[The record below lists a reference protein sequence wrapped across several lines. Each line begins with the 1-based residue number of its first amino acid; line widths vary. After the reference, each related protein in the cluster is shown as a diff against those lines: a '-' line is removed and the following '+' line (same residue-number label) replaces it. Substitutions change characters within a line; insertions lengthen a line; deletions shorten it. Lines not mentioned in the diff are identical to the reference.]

1 MRDSQVRSLSQCFGL
16 RVTFGNV
23 LFLYLKLH
31 NSISVMS
38 LWHFL
43 SSEANFADVH
53 FRHEHGVM
61 TIVTIAL
68 TLSNTLVLAV
78 VAVA

>member
-1 MRDSQVRSLSQCFGL
+1 
-16 RVTFGNV
+16 
-23 LFLYLKLH
+23 
-31 NSISVMS
+31 MS

-61 TIVTIAL
+61 TTVTIAL
-68 TLSNTLVLAV
+68 ILSNTLVLAV